1 MSFRKLRLLITTVVV
16 GLLLLALIGA
26 VVFVL
31 VFGARGETPFVGS
44 HSILWIT
51 TGSMSPTIE
60 ERTYVLIEKVSPSDV
75 EKDDVICFISDDP
88 SIYGM
93 RNTHRVLEV
102 IGDHEAFKTAGD
114 FTKVEDPVPASADK
128 LIGRYVKSLPVMS
141 VAGRLL
147 STPVGLFG
155 AGFLFILVM
164 VLVYLPDIRRI
175 FSLANAASTTKED
188 LVQQK
193 IREEVE
199 RLKAAGGIPEP
210 ESVSA
215 DASMES
221 IPEETPEAS
230 PKEIVSEEK
239 NQQNVLKLAPDGE
252 EKTDGAE
259 DI

>member
-1 MSFRKLRLLITTVVV
+1 M
-16 GLLLLALIGA
+16 
-26 VVFVL
+26 
-31 VFGARGETPFVGS
+31 
-44 HSILWIT
+44 
-51 TGSMSPTIE
+51 
-60 ERTYVLIEKVSPSDV
+60 
-75 EKDDVICFISDDP
+75 
-88 SIYGM
+88 
-93 RNTHRVLEV
+93 
-102 IGDHEAFKTAGD
+102 
-114 FTKVEDPVPASADK
+114 PASADK

-147 STPVGLFG
+147 STPIGLFG

-230 PKEIVSEEK
+230 PEEIVSEEK
-239 NQQNVLKLAPDGE
+239 NQQNVLELAPDGQ